1 MKHGIQKS
9 KNLRKKAEEKTNQ
22 DVENFTGM
30 TADDIKKLVHEL
42 GVHQIELEMQNDE
55 IRRTQEELER
65 SRSEY
70 VDLYDFAPV
79 GYFTLDSKGVV
90 HRANLTAS
98 AQLGIARSLLVNKP
112 LSTFISNH
120 GSIDVFFSFLNKIF
134 ETKTLQNCEI
144 LFKKKN
150 GKNFYARLDSA
161 FDATAGDDIIQCR
174 VSMTDITDRKLAEDK
189 LKILLEEKEM
199 LLKEVHHRVKN
210 NFAIIFSLI
219 DLQGHAVKDASVLNE
234 FSIIKSRMK
243 AMSLI
248 HEKLYQS
255 DNLSSVN
262 LSDYISSLI
271 AEMDRSYT
279 SKNKNVAIGIDVQND
294 LTVNIDTG
302 IHLGLIINEI
312 ITNSLKHAFPAERD
326 TAGIITISASSK
338 QDDSITLTLGDNGIG
353 IPGDVDILNSKSLG
367 MKLIHVLTE
376 KQLNGDLQLIKDNGT
391 KYIITFKNNLPEA
404 G

>member
-1 MKHGIQKS
+1 
-9 KNLRKKAEEKTNQ
+9 
-22 DVENFTGM
+22 
-30 TADDIKKLVHEL
+30 
-42 GVHQIELEMQNDE
+42 
-55 IRRTQEELER
+55 
-65 SRSEY
+65 
-70 VDLYDFAPV
+70 
-79 GYFTLDSKGVV
+79 
-90 HRANLTAS
+90 
-98 AQLGIARSLLVNKP
+98 
-112 LSTFISNH
+112 
-120 GSIDVFFSFLNKIF
+120 
-134 ETKTLQNCEI
+134 
-144 LFKKKN
+144 
-150 GKNFYARLDSA
+150 
-161 FDATAGDDIIQCR
+161 
-174 VSMTDITDRKLAEDK
+174 MTDITDRKLAEDK